1 MTGKRIGYIRV
12 STVDQ
17 NPDRQLCDM
26 QLDKKFID
34 YASGSTIN
42 RPSLQALIEY
52 VRDDDIVFVHSLD
65 RLGRNTMDLLK
76 IVESFIKKRVTIV
89 FVKENL
95 TFSGQENPM
104 SQLIFV
110 IMSAIAQFERSLIR
124 ERQME
129 GVRLAKLQGRYAGRL
144 SKLTNPMREDIME
157 RMQTRETKGSI
168 CRNLKISRASLNKYL
183 SIIKQEAEKN
193 QPLEQ
198 KSA

>member
-26 QLDKKFID
+26 QLDKKFVD

-42 RPSLQALIEY
+42 RPQLQALVEY
-52 VRDDDIVFVHSLD
+52 VRDGDTVFVHSLD
-65 RLGRNTMDLLK
+65 RLGRNTMDLLS
-76 IVESFIKKRVTIV
+76 IVESFIKKKVTIV

-144 SKLTNPMREDIME
+144 SKLTSVMRETIIEKMS
-157 RMQTRETKGSI
+157 TRETLGSI
-168 CRNLKISRASLNKYL
+168 SRHLKISRASLNKYL
-183 SIIKQEAEKN
+183 SIIRAEKN